1 MASLKTYLWK
11 TQWDKTKDREKEH
24 TYATCSFDDHVE
36 KEMAWIVVSVS

>member
-24 TYATCSFDDHVE
+24 TYVTCSFDVYLE
-36 KEMAWIVVSVS
+36 NEMA